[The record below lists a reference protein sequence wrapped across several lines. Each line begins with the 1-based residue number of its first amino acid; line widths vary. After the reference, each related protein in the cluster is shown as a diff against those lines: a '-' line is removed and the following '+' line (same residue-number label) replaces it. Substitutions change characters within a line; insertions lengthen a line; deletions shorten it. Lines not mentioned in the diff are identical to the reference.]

1 MVVIEQVRMDI
12 KLVKHIKVSLGLCE
26 EPLTVILYHN
36 ITLNQYI
43 EYMQVLLPKIETGL
57 LSVN

>member
-26 EPLTVILYHN
+26 EPLTVTTYHN
-36 ITLNQYI
+36 IR
-43 EYMQVLLPKIETGL
+43 
-57 LSVN
+57 

>member
-26 EPLTVILYHN
+26 EPLTVTTYHN

-43 EYMQVLLPKIETGL
+43 EYMQVLLPKIEARL